1 MGSEPQRSPAVLAH
15 PKAPPSHQHPMG
27 SALRH
32 GRHPNGGPPPNRC
45 SPSAQTGV
53 PWQHPPPP
61 DPISTQMGS
70 KPNRGPQCNAVRMGS
85 APKGVPQRSPPR
97 PPPSAPIGVQRP
109 KRVPRRRP
117 PLRAPPPHRG
127 PPGPAPPVRR
137 PRKQRLCGARRRRR
151 FPVPVRGRTARPAAP
166 AASRVPRELRE
177 RRDSSDGTRRYRT
190 GRAGGAGG
198 NGTGGHSGTG
208 KSPSRNAPS
217 PAPKPPLPARYR
229 PPVPH
234 RERPFRRAPPLP
246 PQCRPP
252 VPTPPLTPSPALTS
266 GPARPLCYAAIR
278 PIALPIA
285 GPGPPAPPRT
295 ALRPDPL
302 PGAPGRGLKGAAAVR
317 CGAARSDAGGSGAA
331 GEARAER
338 SVRAHARE

>member
-70 KPNRGPQCNAVRMGS
+70 EPNRGPQCNAVRMGS
-85 APKGVPQRSPPR
+85 ASKGVPLTPPT
-97 PPPSAPIGVQRP
+97 PPIRTHRGSAPQKGP
-109 KRVPRRRP
+109 AAPP

-151 FPVPVRGRTARPAAP
+151 FPVPVRGRTARPAPP
-166 AASRVPRELRE
+166 AASRVPR
-177 RRDSSDGTRRYRT
+177 
-190 GRAGGAGG
+190 A
-198 NGTGGHSGTG
+198 
-208 KSPSRNAPS
+208 
-217 PAPKPPLPARYR
+217 
-229 PPVPH
+229 
-234 RERPFRRAPPLP
+234 
-246 PQCRPP
+246 
-252 VPTPPLTPSPALTS
+252 
-266 GPARPLCYAAIR
+266 
-278 PIALPIA
+278 
-285 GPGPPAPPRT
+285 
-295 ALRPDPL
+295 
-302 PGAPGRGLKGAAAVR
+302 PGAPGQQRRDTSVPDREGGGGGGKRHRGAQRYRKEPLPQRPEPGPKAAAPRPVPTAGTAPR
-317 CGAARSDAGGSGAA
+317 AALPPRPPPPPPMPTPGADAPPHPKPRTHLRPRTAPLLRGHPPHRAPHRRSRSARTAPHRPPPGSSPG
-331 GEARAER
+331 R
-338 SVRAHARE
+338 SRSRP